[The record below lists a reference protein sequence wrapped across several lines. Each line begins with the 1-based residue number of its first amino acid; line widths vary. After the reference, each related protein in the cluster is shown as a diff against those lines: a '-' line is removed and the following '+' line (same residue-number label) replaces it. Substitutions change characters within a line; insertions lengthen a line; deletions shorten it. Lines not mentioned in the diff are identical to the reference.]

1 MQAKIA
7 ELPSIQSCYFQV
19 FILVKHFQLLQRSCV
34 YCFVTVH
41 LLITL
46 AIFNFLN
53 GIERIVLHAVVIFS
67 FFTMYINFGHKD
79 EECLR
84 PGEVSDMTFL
94 DKMEKTIGEHAHF
107 VR

>member
-1 MQAKIA
+1 M
-7 ELPSIQSCYFQV
+7 
-19 FILVKHFQLLQRSCV
+19 
-34 YCFVTVH
+34 
-41 LLITL
+41 
-46 AIFNFLN
+46 
-53 GIERIVLHAVVIFS
+53 LHAVVILR
-67 FFTMYINFGHKD
+67 FFIINFDHKD

>member
-1 MQAKIA
+1 M
-7 ELPSIQSCYFQV
+7 ELKESS
-19 FILVKHFQLLQRSCV
+19 
-34 YCFVTVH
+34 
-41 LLITL
+41 
-46 AIFNFLN
+46 
-53 GIERIVLHAVVIFS
+53 LHAVVIFR
-67 FFTMYINFGHKD
+67 FFILIFGLKD

>member
-1 MQAKIA
+1 M
-7 ELPSIQSCYFQV
+7 ELKESS
-19 FILVKHFQLLQRSCV
+19 
-34 YCFVTVH
+34 
-41 LLITL
+41 
-46 AIFNFLN
+46 
-53 GIERIVLHAVVIFS
+53 LHAVVILSLF
-67 FFTMYINFGHKD
+67 ILIFGHKD